1 MSLADLLQFLH
12 VASAFWFV
20 TGLIGRDVILGRA
33 RRSDDLARIRVLLE
47 ASGPFERILVIPGSF
62 AVLSLG
68 ILTWWAE
75 KLPLW
80 GQGSRWVPV
89 SLIVFA
95 STIPLVP
102 LIFLP
107 RGKAFNAALTSAIEA
122 GRVTPDLTA
131 AFRDP
136 WVAAARWYELTV
148 VAALVLLMVTK
159 PF

>member
-1 MSLADLLQFLH
+1 MSLADVLQFLH

-20 TGLIGRDVILGRA
+20 TGLIGRDVVLGRA
-33 RRSDDLARIRVLLE
+33 RRSDDLGRIRALLD
-47 ASGPFERILVIPGSF
+47 ASSPFERAMVIPGSV
-62 AVLSLG
+62 AVMTLG

-80 GQGSRWVPV
+80 GDGTRWVPV

-102 LIFLP
+102 LVFLP
-107 RGKAFNAALTSAIEA
+107 RGRIFDAALTSATAA
-122 GRVTPDLTA
+122 GRVTPELTA
-131 AFRDP
+131 VSRDP
-136 WVAAARWYELTV
+136 VVAAARWYELAV
-148 VAALVLLMVTK
+148 VAVVVLLMVTK

>member
-20 TGLIGRDVILGRA
+20 AGLIGRDVVLGRA
-33 RRSDDLARIRVLLE
+33 RRSDDLGRIRTLLD
-47 ASGPFERILVIPGSF
+47 ASSPFERGVVIPGSF
-62 AVLSLG
+62 AVLILG

-75 KLPLW
+75 KIPLW
-80 GQGSRWVPV
+80 GDGARWVPV

-102 LIFLP
+102 VVFLP
-107 RGKAFNAALTSAIEA
+107 RGRTFDAALNSATAA
-122 GRVTPDLTA
+122 GRVTPQLTA
-131 AFRDP
+131 AFHDP
-136 WVAAARWYELTV
+136 VVSAARWYELAV
-148 VAALVLLMVTK
+148 VAIVVLLMVTK

>member
-1 MSLADLLQFLH
+1 MSLADFIQFLH

-20 TGLIGRDVILGRA
+20 TGLIGRDVVLGRA
-33 RRSDDLARIRVLLE
+33 RRTADLGRIRALLD
-47 ASGPFERILVIPGSF
+47 ASGPFERGMVVPGSF
-62 AVLSLG
+62 AVLILG

-80 GQGSRWVPV
+80 GGGTRWVPV

-95 STIPLVP
+95 TTIPLVP
-102 LIFLP
+102 LVFLP
-107 RGKAFNAALTSAIEA
+107 RGKMVDAALNSSIEA
-122 GRVTPDLTA
+122 NRVTPELTA

-136 WVAAARWYELTV
+136 LVAAARWYELAV
-148 VAALVLLMVTK
+148 VASVVLLMVTK